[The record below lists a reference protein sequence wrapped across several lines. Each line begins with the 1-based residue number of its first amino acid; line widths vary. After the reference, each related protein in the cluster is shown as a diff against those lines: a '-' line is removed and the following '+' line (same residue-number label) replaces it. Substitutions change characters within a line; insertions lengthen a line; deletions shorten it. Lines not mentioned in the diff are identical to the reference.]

1 VKPGKPALPESLLP
15 PSTPQAAAR
24 LLKTL
29 HVMNADGSISADMRR
44 KLNQV
49 RHLVELFRPVLA
61 EIARTRGRIRA
72 LDANCGN
79 SYLGFLL
86 YHHATE
92 VLGVPIEIVGIDR
105 SPERVASCAERARTL
120 AFGGMTFAA
129 GDVAHAEVEGTFDL
143 LVSLHGCDTASDDAI
158 RRAVALRIPHVH
170 VAPCCQKEVRPLLRR
185 DGRFAAFL
193 EDGIV
198 AADFA
203 ATMTDV
209 LRALWLRTRGY
220 RAEIVEFVPLE
231 HSLKNRL
238 IRAKFTRRRDA
249 RAHAGLADL
258 LQELTAAPA
267 IAR

>member
-1 VKPGKPALPESLLP
+1 VTRSGSRPPEPLLP
-15 PSTPQAAAR
+15 DSPPAAAAR

-61 EIARTRGRIRA
+61 EIARTRKRLRV

-79 SYLGFLL
+79 SYLAFLL

-92 VLGVPIEIVGIDR
+92 SLGIPVEVVGVDR
-105 SPERVASCAERARTL
+105 SAERVETSRGRAERL
-120 AFGGMTFAA
+120 GYSGMTFVQGEIGGFAPA
-129 GDVAHAEVEGTFDL
+129 GPFDL

-158 RRAVALRIPHVH
+158 KQAVALRIPHVH
-170 VAPCCQKEVRPLLRR
+170 VAPCCQKEVRPLLAP

-193 EDGIV
+193 HDGIV
-198 AADFA
+198 ASDFA
-203 ATMTDV
+203 ATLTDV
-209 LRALWLRTRGY
+209 MRALWLRTRGY

-249 RAHAGLADL
+249 RAAAELEELALGLAGP
-258 LQELTAAPA
+258 PA
-267 IAR
+267 ILR